1 LKIKSETESIE
12 RITVFDILGRK
23 IFDKQSINSAEFR
36 ILSNNITQ
44 QTDCKSSFR
53 GWKYYITKK
62 NCKNLLWSLVK

>member
-44 QTDCKSSFR
+44 LIVKVVLED
-53 GWKYYITKK
+53 GNVITKK
-62 NCKNLLWSLVK
+62 NYVKTYFDH

>member
-44 QTDCKSSFR
+44 QILIVKVVLED
-53 GWKYYITKK
+53 GNIITKK
-62 NCKNLLWSLVK
+62 NYVKNLL

>member
-12 RITVFDILGRK
+12 QTVFDILGRK

-44 QTDCKSSFR
+44 QILIVKVVLED
-53 GWKYYITKK
+53 GNVITKK
-62 NCKNLLWSLVK
+62 NICKTYFDH